1 MLNFDC
7 DGFYGTL
14 FAIEGISDG
23 RAVLNG
29 PTGCR
34 GHPAYFSDRVFSRN
48 NPFKKINP
56 EEFFFFGLPRIPLTY
71 LDADDYIAGS
81 GEKLEAILPKI
92 ADMDGSFIAIVNS
105 PGASLIGDDL
115 NRFLRDAG
123 LQERC
128 MAFESSSY
136 SETVAAGFD
145 AAIVSVLKWL
155 KLNRLPGIKKRINL
169 LGLSIYHKHWEGTR
183 DELVKIC
190 MLMGL
195 DVISSPGAGSSV
207 AEMKESASASFN
219 VIVFPE
225 YSERT
230 AGWYEDEL
238 GIPSI
243 RSPHGAPVGFSATE
257 EWINTIADATGA
269 DPEPAL
275 DYIKEMRRI
284 AFHKLG
290 RFYNER
296 GFPKGMTFSVEADA
310 SIALPLVR
318 WLYEYLNMFPVSVSI
333 KPESDAGYGRTLC
346 DFLESNSIGE
356 SLRVRPDDVPSD
368 VFVGEG
374 LKGSIL
380 RNNGLCLANIDI
392 ANRSGDYIDV
402 VPKTHL
408 GGAGALY
415 LLEQILNAANRIRYK
430 NFLNKK

>member
-1 MLNFDC
+1 VLNFDC

-34 GHPAYFSDRVFSRN
+34 GHPAYFSDRVFSRD
-48 NPFKKINP
+48 NPFRKINP
-56 EEFFFFGLPRIPLTY
+56 EEFFFSGMPRIPSTY
-71 LDADDYIAGS
+71 LDADDYISGS
-81 GEKLEAILPKI
+81 AEKLEAILPKI
-92 ADMDGSFIAIVNS
+92 AETDDCFIAIVNS

-115 NRFLRDAG
+115 NRFLREAG

-136 SETVAAGFD
+136 SETVASGFD
-145 AAIVSVLKWL
+145 TAIVSVLKWM
-155 KLNRLPGIKKRINL
+155 KLNRLPGIKTRVNL

-195 DVISSPGAGSSV
+195 EVVSSPGAGSSV
-207 AEMKESASASFN
+207 AEMKESVSASFN

-230 AGWYEDEL
+230 AGWYEDEF
-238 GIPSI
+238 GIPPI
-243 RSPHGAPVGFSATE
+243 RSPYGAPVGFSATE
-257 EWINTIADATGA
+257 KWINAIADATEA
-269 DPEPAL
+269 DPGPAL
-275 DYIKEMRRI
+275 DYISRMRKT

-296 GFPKGMTFSVEADA
+296 GFPKGMTFSLEADA
-310 SIALPLVR
+310 SVALPLVR
-318 WLYEYLNMFPVSVSI
+318 WLYEYLNMFPVSVSV
-333 KPESDAGYGRTLC
+333 KPESDVEYGRVLS
-346 DFLESNSIGE
+346 DYLESNSIGD
-356 SLRVRPDDVPSD
+356 SLRVRPEDTRSD
-368 VFVGEG
+368 VFIGEG
-374 LKGSIL
+374 LKGSVL
-380 RNNGLCLANIDI
+380 RNNGVCLANIDI

-408 GGAGALY
+408 GGMGALY
-415 LLEQILNAANRIRYK
+415 LLEQVLNAANRIRYK
-430 NFLNKK
+430 NFLNNK